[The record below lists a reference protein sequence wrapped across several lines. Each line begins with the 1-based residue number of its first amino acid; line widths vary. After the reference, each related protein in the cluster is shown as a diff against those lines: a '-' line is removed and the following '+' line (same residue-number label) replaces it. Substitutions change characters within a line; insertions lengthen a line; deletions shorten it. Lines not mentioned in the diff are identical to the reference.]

1 MKAKLK
7 WGNMSI
13 KSVVNSGKVYIIAE
27 IGQNHQ
33 GDIKIAK
40 RLIDVAKNCGANAVK
55 SQKRNIDLLSP
66 EFANR
71 PYQSENSFGKTY
83 GEHRRALEL
92 SEANWLELF
101 DYAKKINID
110 FFASPWDISSADFL
124 NNFGCEI
131 IKIPSPLLT
140 HKDYIKRISTY
151 NLATILSTGMSNLN
165 EIDEAVEV
173 LSKNELYILQCT
185 SSYPTEFEDINLT
198 AITTLRNRYNFITGF
213 SGHHRGIAI
222 DISAITL
229 GAKIIERHFTLDR
242 TWKGTDHT
250 VSLEPQG
257 LEKLVRDINNVL
269 LAFGDGN
276 KKLMDCELSTKNKLR
291 LK

>member
-1 MKAKLK
+1 V
-7 WGNMSI
+7 SI
-13 KSVVNSGKVYIIAE
+13 KDVVNSGKVYVVAE

-33 GDIKIAK
+33 GDINIAK

-55 SQKRNIDLLSP
+55 SQKRNVDLLSTDV
-66 EFANR
+66 ANQ

-101 DYAKKINID
+101 DYAKKIDID
-110 FFASPWDISSADFL
+110 FFASPWDISSADFMK
-124 NNFGCEI
+124 NSGCEI

-140 HKDYIKRISTY
+140 QKDYVKRISTY
-151 NLATILSTGMSNLN
+151 NLPVILSTGMSNLN
-165 EIDEAVEV
+165 EIDEAVKV

-185 SSYPTEFEDINLT
+185 SSYPTEFEDINLN
-198 AITTLRNRYNFITGF
+198 AITTLRNRYGLITGF
-213 SGHHRGIAI
+213 SGHYRGIAI
-222 DISAITL
+222 DVSAVTL

-242 TWKGTDHT
+242 TLKGTDHI

-257 LEKLVRDINNVL
+257 LQKLVRDINNTL

-276 KKLMDCELSTKNKLR
+276 KKLMDCELSVKNKLR
-291 LK
+291 PK